1 MARLIGSPLGLFN
14 LTSSPAANGN
24 STFNGGSSRNV
35 NVASYNNSRAGS
47 LFTGK
52 RILRAWPSIRQT
64 ADGNYDTRGN
74 QDVDYQK
81 IKNGDAGGD
90 AYSQK
95 QLHGNNIYDT
105 SVLNI
110 IESLSGT
117 KAALRPSDFAY
128 LKDLGVYPNN
138 RLMIARRFGGAI
150 DDNIM
155 TKKKST
161 DIGSLATLISWQP
174 PGTDFL
180 TISFGEKWTDAA
192 ADFKDILNR
201 IGGDFSKGGTS
212 TLGDKIGGG
221 MGIIPLPS
229 FTEIFQRE
237 LFKSLGILENLEGN
251 EIPAGNPNLIKEAKR
266 RTLVPYES
274 AGSGLTCTVEI
285 SMTCEWEIK
294 FISGLDPTIV
304 WMDILSMIARFG
316 TSPSF
321 NYGTSKTFSDK
332 LAGWLNNPDKLVSDI
347 IASLTANLD
356 MIKNELTSAISS
368 IVDGIGGAKED
379 VDPAKAK
386 EDAAAAVEKAE
397 ETKSLLNVDSVL
409 QSIKDFA
416 DKIAKGIA
424 LKYRV
429 EIIGVMNALSG
440 MPSTPWHITIGNPMR
455 PIFCSGDMLTTDV
468 SISLGSELAFND
480 LPSSIKATFKLTNA
494 RNWGMQEIVSKFN
507 SGYLR
512 TVDVQKTY
520 YETTENELMGMLP
533 QDVMVPSD
541 SGVGVSASTVT
552 TVSDKNAEGSKSAET
567 ASTAPTKA
575 EGGALPVTQ
584 PVVATADSTV
594 VSTKIPPATST
605 TSGQLSSE
613 EFIAFANK

>member
-1 MARLIGSPLGLFN
+1 MARLAGSPLGLFN
-14 LTSSPAANGN
+14 LTSTPAGSGN

-35 NVASYNNSRAGS
+35 NVAKYNGSRAGS

-52 RILRAWPSIRQT
+52 RILRAWPSIKQT

-74 QDVDYQK
+74 EDVDYQK
-81 IKNGDAGGD
+81 LKNGDASGD

-95 QLHGNNIYDT
+95 QLHGNSIYDT

-110 IESLSGT
+110 VESLSGT

-138 RLMIARRFGGAI
+138 RLMIARRFGGPI

-155 TKKKST
+155 TKKKDT

-180 TISFGEKWTDAA
+180 SINFGEKWTEAA

-221 MGIIPLPS
+221 AGIIPLPS

-237 LFKSLGILENLEGN
+237 LFKTLGILEDLEGN
-251 EIPAGNPNLIKEAKR
+251 EIPSGNPNLIKEAKR
-266 RTLVPYES
+266 RTLVGYEN
-274 AGSGLTCTVEI
+274 AGSGLTCTINV
-285 SMTCEWEIK
+285 SMTCEWELK
-294 FISGLDPTIV
+294 FISGIDPTIV
-304 WMDILSMIARFG
+304 WMDLLSMIARFG
-316 TSPSF
+316 TSPSVS
-321 NYGTSKTFSDK
+321 YGTSKAFSDK
-332 LAGWLNNPDKLVSDI
+332 LAGWLNNPNKLVSEI
-347 IASLTANLD
+347 ISSLTENLD
-356 MIKNELTSAISS
+356 MIKSELTSAISS
-368 IVDGIGGAKED
+368 VVDSVTGAAEP
-379 VDPAKAK
+379 DPAKAK
-386 EDAAAAVEKAE
+386 ENEAAAKKALEEK
-397 ETKSLLNVDSVL
+397 KSLAKKLNIDSVL
-409 QSIKDFA
+409 QGIKDFA
-416 DKIAKGIA
+416 DKVAKGIA

-455 PIFCSGDMLTTDV
+455 PIFCSGDMLTQDV
-468 SISLGSELAFND
+468 AITLGSDLAFND
-480 LPSSIKATFKLTNA
+480 LPSSIKATFTLTNA
-494 RNWGMQEIVSKFN
+494 RPWGMQEIISKFN

-520 YETTENELMGMLP
+520 YETTENESIGMLP
-533 QDVMVPSD
+533 SD
-541 SGVGVSASTVT
+541 TFAPVDNSEKASLNSSTA
-552 TVSDKNAEGSKSAET
+552 VSDKNAEGSNSLET
-567 ASTAPTKA
+567 ATKAPTKA
-575 EGGALPVTQ
+575 EGGALPVAT
-584 PVVATADSTV
+584 PVVASADSTL
-594 VSTKIPPATST
+594 VSGKIPQGVST

-613 EFIAFANK
+613 DLNK